1 MNQDRSIN
9 MRFLIKR
16 SLKSLLVK
24 FTEETLENLVAF
36 FLITFKNFLVKI
48 LKSNIRKGTSR
59 KITLIQKLKPKIF
72 NTGTSDI

>member
-48 LKSNIRKGTSR
+48 LKSNIRKGTTR